1 MYVYH
6 LVDIYIYIIIIISV
20 CMEISG
26 VPKVLLVSPEKGK
39 LGFMV
44 LGLLATL
51 TGGYHCG
58 YHSKITVLQVLLLM
72 AEILHHLGCI
82 NPCK

>member
-1 MYVYH
+1 MICLNLYVYVYH
-6 LVDIYIYIIIIISV
+6 LVDRYTCIYIYIIISV

-58 YHSKITVLQVLLLM
+58 YHSKLLY
-72 AEILHHLGCI
+72 
-82 NPCK
+82 CKSYC